1 MIRKIVFTGAVAALM
16 VAGIAASYGAT
27 SPDNGDQVDQ
37 SPGHTLI
44 VDMAADVETM
54 DPAVTMDNSTWKVTY
69 PAYEHLVAY
78 KGATTDLKPDLAKS
92 WKVSDDGKVWTFK
105 IEPGH
110 KFADGSSVDAQA
122 VKFSFD
128 RVLKINK
135 GPAGYFSQVE
145 KVEVPSK
152 MTVQFTLKVPYA
164 PFLSTLATN
173 ASSIV
178 NPKVMDH
185 AKDGDMGQAYLANH
199 TMGSAAYQVA
209 KHIQGQS
216 VTLTLNP
223 HYAGEMPDITKAIF
237 QVVSDPSAQRLQLEK
252 GDADI
257 AEGIP
262 VDQLKAMEGTKGITI
277 LNKPSFTVD
286 YVYINVGKNG
296 APALK
301 KKLVRQAMSYAVNYK
316 GIINAS
322 QQGYAEQMRGPI
334 PKGMWGHDKNLKQ
347 YHTNIDKA
355 KELMAKADVG
365 DMKPL
370 TLLYSDH
377 WPWWPIEALSIQASL
392 RKIGIPVT
400 LKKTEYATMR
410 SLLDKGA
417 FDLSLGTWSP
427 DFADP
432 YMFMNFWYD
441 SDFGGLAGNRS
452 FYSNPK
458 VDKLIRTAAR
468 VTDKAKRKQL
478 YQEAQRIVVNDPP
491 YIYLY
496 QKHFLLP
503 IRSSIK
509 GLVFNPMLRG
519 IYNLAGITKN

>member
-1 MIRKIVFTGAVAALM
+1 MRRFVFAVVAAAL
-16 VAGIAASYGAT
+16 VPTGTACNASNPEG
-27 SPDNGDQVDQ
+27 SGGGGEKSDQ
-37 SPGHTLI
+37 HTLV

-78 KGATTDLKPDLAKS
+78 KGSTTDLKPELAKS
-92 WKVSDDGKVWTFK
+92 WKVSDNGKVWTFQ
-105 IEPGH
+105 IDPGH
-110 KFADGSSVDAQA
+110 KFADGSSVDAKA

-135 GPAGYFSQVE
+135 GPAGYFAQVK
-145 KVEVPSK
+145 KVEAPSK
-152 MTVQFTLKVPYA
+152 MTVRFTLKIPYA

-185 AKDGDMGQAYLANH
+185 AKNGDMGQAYLANH
-199 TMGSAAYQVA
+199 TMGSGAYQVESHV
-209 KHIQGQS
+209 KGQS

-223 HYAGEMPDITKAIF
+223 DYAGSQPEITKAIF
-237 QVVSDPSAQRLQLEK
+237 QVVADPSAQRLQIEK
-252 GDADI
+252 GEADI

-262 VDQLKAMEGTKGITI
+262 ADQLKEMEGTKGVTI
-277 LNKPSFTVD
+277 LDKPSFTVD
-286 YVYINVGKNG
+286 YVYINVGKKG

-301 KKLVRQAMSYAVNYK
+301 KELVRQAMSYAVDYQ
-316 GIINAS
+316 GIIKAS

-334 PKGMWGHDKNLKQ
+334 PKGMWGHDANLKQ
-347 YHTNIDKA
+347 YHTDLKKA
-355 KELMAKADVG
+355 KQLMAKADVG
-365 DMKPL
+365 DVKPL

-377 WPWWPIEALSIQASL
+377 WPWWPTEALSIQASL
-392 RKIGIPVT
+392 KKIGIPVK

-458 VDKLIRTAAR
+458 VDKLIRTAAK
-468 VTDKAKRKQL
+468 VTDKSERTKL

-496 QKHFLLP
+496 QKHFRLP
-503 IRSSIK
+503 IRSNIK

-519 IYNLAGITKN
+519 IYNLVDISKG